1 MRDFSIEY
9 HKFLDE
15 LDIHKYDT
23 CCQCVSCLKQTI
35 RNQEDYIKTL
45 EQTINSIQKTY
56 ETKNYQDILQADELE
71 QLIQLRKIYLDESQ
85 NPISKSRF
93 QDCLHL
99 YFITITFSPKRF
111 YLHTEKQYKEYI
123 LFHLIR
129 LRQLNLL
136 FDCYGC
142 FELHRSGVV
151 HSHLIIRAYQI
162 DEVRKYL
169 NKQFNHDARNR
180 KCIDIQPVTN
190 NRVLD
195 YINKVDDKR
204 KDRSNHFYILK
215 ENRVVIGQ
223 QIKNIK

>member
-1 MRDFSIEY
+1 MRDFSVEY
-9 HKFLDE
+9 HKFLE
-15 LDIHKYDT
+15 DIHEYNVY
-23 CCQCVSCLKQTI
+23 CQCVDCLKQTI

-56 ETKNYQDILQADELE
+56 ETKNYNDILSDDEIE
-71 QLIQLRKIYLDESQ
+71 QLMQIRKIYLDETT
-85 NPISKSRF
+85 NPISKERF
-93 QDCLHL
+93 NDLSHL

-111 YLHTEKQYKEYI
+111 YQHTEKQYKDYI
-123 LFHLIR
+123 LYHLIR
-129 LRQLNLL
+129 LRQLNLA
-136 FDCYGC
+136 FDYYGC

-180 KCIDIQPVTN
+180 KCIDIQPVTT

-195 YINKVDDKR
+195 YINKADDKR

-215 ENRVVIGQ
+215 DNRVVIGQ
-223 QIKNIK
+223 KINNIK